1 MSDYLLQSEQKR
13 LDNKLKVPDSSFS
26 YINQSHV
33 NDSDIAV
40 AVDIPYPVLMKWH
53 GLVGTKDDEGNTL
66 DYITLLNAWIPGHWF
81 KIDKAHGSRI
91 TGRLRREAG
100 AIVKKYKGKKV
111 SGSKREEANAK
122 SLTLHIR
129 ELIKPEEV
137 ERTLSMAEEEI
148 KAWKE
153 KCKDLEREKEDIL
166 ETILYLIDKFCASDE
181 LYHEF
186 SMISNDLP
194 RTYLIKQK
202 KNDLNKLC
210 HIERTPAQ
218 HPGAQLSFT
227 DTLKEHINDFKKDN
241 PNHPQND
248 PMIVKISCDGAK
260 MKTAEEFIEA
270 YRKCS
275 DGDDQLKQTP
285 ICETPRST
293 KTQLKPVGLGKKKH
307 SGTSMETLTELIS
320 PPKKQCGKSFDD
332 DIAMHHLGIH

>member
-111 SGSKREEANAK
+111 SGSKREEANEK

-129 ELIKPEEV
+129 ESELIKPEEV

-153 KCKDLEREKEDIL
+153 KCKDLEREKEDMCNEMKKIL
-166 ETILYLIDKFCASDE
+166 QERENEMGDDRTEQTLNE
-181 LYHEF
+181 LHEKNKELHEY
-186 SMISNDLP
+186 INDLE
-194 RTYLIKQK
+194 RKSGFLCQK
-202 KNDLNKLC
+202 KL
-210 HIERTPAQ
+210 
-218 HPGAQLSFT
+218 
-227 DTLKEHINDFKKDN
+227 TL
-241 PNHPQND
+241 
-248 PMIVKISCDGAK
+248 
-260 MKTAEEFIEA
+260 
-270 YRKCS
+270 
-275 DGDDQLKQTP
+275 
-285 ICETPRST
+285 
-293 KTQLKPVGLGKKKH
+293 
-307 SGTSMETLTELIS
+307 
-320 PPKKQCGKSFDD
+320 
-332 DIAMHHLGIH
+332 